1 MTNKQTFPWT
11 VPTRLSRRL
20 LALLFVMV
28 VSISGLIAAVP
39 LLFSADDLAEQF
51 LAALHTSTGSHIT
64 SSKPV
69 ELSLFPSF
77 KAVLRDVVTTD
88 KQAPLNIEAEAIEI
102 GLSAWQ
108 MMLGRFEISSL
119 RFVNA
124 EVKIRLPDTH
134 ENTDANSLN
143 IAAKAFTF
151 FGHQISDGAATPRL
165 QRLLKLNSLSLVDST
180 LTIVDRLQKNEQVSK
195 LNATINWPH
204 PTNAA
209 TLNGVANWRGAQVIV
224 LAGISDP
231 LAFASGKDSDVTLN
245 INSNRL
251 VLSFVGKSNLGSTF
265 YADGSVL
272 MNVPSMSQFLLSADA
287 GLTLGSD
294 VGAVDLE
301 AKLSTKNGVLL
312 FDDLTM
318 QLAAT
323 SAVGALEIDP
333 LASPVKMSGT
343 LAFKTVD
350 LAAISSALPIGATQQ
365 LTDNAEQL
373 KALDLAL
380 DLDLRLSAK
389 VAKIDGYLIEDAAG
403 AIRIA
408 NGDASL
414 DLGTGTFAG
423 GTLHARLD
431 ISGAQE
437 KRVGKL
443 NVELLG
449 LRQDQIENLAQNLP
463 IFDGP
468 LSGSFEIGGVYTGL
482 AALLASGDGALRI
495 DFPSGVIRNFNLE
508 SMRLAMDSTGIF
520 ELQSVYAGMSEASA
534 LGVVGLIKNGVVLVT
549 SAKAEI
555 AGQNISL
562 TGAIPLVSG
571 SLALQ
576 GSITDATPSATKK
589 LKPFFIGGTLQK
601 PLVTAIVP

>member
-1 MTNKQTFPWT
+1 MTNKQTGPWT
-11 VPTRLSRRL
+11 ASKRLSRRL
-20 LALLFVMV
+20 LALLFVV
-28 VSISGLIAAVP
+28 AVGISGLIAAVP
-39 LLFSADDLAEQF
+39 FLINTDDLAEQF
-51 LAALHTSTGSHIT
+51 FAALHTSTGSHIT
-64 SSKPV
+64 SSKPI

-77 KAVLRDVVTTD
+77 TAVLKDVVTTD
-88 KQAPLNIEAEAIEI
+88 KQAPLEIEADAIEI
-102 GLSAWQ
+102 GLSPWQ
-108 MMLGRFEISSL
+108 MMFGRFEVSSL
-119 RFVNA
+119 RFVGA
-124 EVKIRLPDTH
+124 DVKIRLSDASK
-134 ENTDANSLN
+134 NTDANGLN
-143 IAAKAFTF
+143 IAEKAITF
-151 FGHQISDGAATPRL
+151 YGHQISDYAATPSL
-165 QRLLKLNSLSLVDST
+165 PRLLKLHSLSLVDST
-180 LTIVDRLQKNEQVSK
+180 LTIVDRLQKSEQVSK
-195 LNATINWPH
+195 LNVSMNWPH
-204 PTNAA
+204 PMNAA
-209 TLNGVANWRGAQVIV
+209 TLNGVANWRGTQVNV
-224 LAGISDP
+224 LAGISEP

-245 INSNRL
+245 VNSNSL
-251 VLSFVGKSNLGSTF
+251 VLSFAGKSNLGSTF
-265 YADGSVL
+265 YADGSVS
-272 MNVPSMSQFLLSADA
+272 MNAPSLSPFLEPADVR
-287 GLTLGSD
+287 LTMGKA
-294 VGAVDLE
+294 VGAVELE
-301 AKLSTKNGVLL
+301 AKLNTKNGILL

-318 QLAAT
+318 QLAGT

-333 LASPVKMSGT
+333 LASPVKVSGT

-350 LAAISSALPIGATQQ
+350 LAAISSALPIGATRQ
-365 LTDNAEQL
+365 LNDNAEQL
-373 KALDLAL
+373 KAL

-431 ISGAQE
+431 ISGAKE

-463 IFDGP
+463 LFDGP
-468 LSGSFEIGGVYTGL
+468 LSGSLEIGGPYTGL
-482 AALLASGDGALRI
+482 AALVATGDGALRI
-495 DFPSGVIRNFNLE
+495 DFPSGIIRNFNLE
-508 SMRLAMDSTGIF
+508 SMRLAMNSKGIF

-534 LGVVGLIKNGVVLVT
+534 LGVVGLIKNGVVQVS

-576 GSITDATPSATKK
+576 GSITDATPSAATK
-589 LKPFFIGGTLQK
+589 LTPFFIGGTLRE